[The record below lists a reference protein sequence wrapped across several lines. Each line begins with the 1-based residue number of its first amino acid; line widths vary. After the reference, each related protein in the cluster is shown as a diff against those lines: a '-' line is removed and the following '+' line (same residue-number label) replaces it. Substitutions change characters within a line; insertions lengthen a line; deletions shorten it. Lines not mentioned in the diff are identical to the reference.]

1 MRHGKKI
8 AHLGRTASHR
18 KAMMAN
24 MASSLIEHKR
34 INTTVAKAKALK
46 KFVEPLI
53 TKAKSDT
60 THNRRVV
67 FSALRNK
74 YAVSELFR
82 DIAEKVADRPG
93 GYTRIIKVGSRL
105 GDNASMALI
114 ELVDFNDTYV
124 TEKPTKKRSRR
135 RGGKKKAE
143 TAPAASEADIAEDVV
158 EEVTEEQVEEVQA
171 VVDTAI
177 ENVEEL
183 TEEQVEV
190 VAEVLQVSTEDV
202 EIIAEAVKTDEVVAE
217 AVEVYVERA
226 VENKD
231 VENYTLADVVTEIQF
246 EQFLENPIE
255 SFVSFEEIDL
265 STIGDDMTQDQ
276 KEKAQ
281 EVVVPVI
288 LTRIASMAAFI
299 FRRS

>member
-1 MRHGKKI
+1 
-8 AHLGRTASHR
+8 
-18 KAMMAN
+18 MMAN

-124 TEKPTKKRSRR
+124 SDKPTKKRSRR
-135 RGGKKKAE
+135 RGGKKQAE
-143 TAPAASEADIAEDVV
+143 SAPAAVEAEVVEDVV
-158 EEVTEEQVEEVQA
+158 EEVTEEVAAATETEEVAVEETPTPEA
-171 VVDTAI
+171 S
-177 ENVEEL
+177 VEETEGAESA
-183 TEEQVEV
+183 TEE
-190 VAEVLQVSTEDV
+190 VADDS
-202 EIIAEAVKTDEVVAE
+202 AETTSEADENQE
-217 AVEVYVERA
+217 ES
-226 VENKD
+226 KD
-231 VENYTLADVVTEIQF
+231 D
-246 EQFLENPIE
+246 
-255 SFVSFEEIDL
+255 
-265 STIGDDMTQDQ
+265 
-276 KEKAQ
+276 KQ
-281 EVVVPVI
+281 E
-288 LTRIASMAAFI
+288 
-299 FRRS
+299 

>member
-135 RGGKKKAE
+135 SGGKKKAE

-158 EEVTEEQVEEVQA
+158 EEVTEEVAAPE
-171 VVDTAI
+171 
-177 ENVEEL
+177 
-183 TEEQVEV
+183 TE
-190 VAEVLQVSTEDV
+190 
-202 EIIAEAVKTDEVVAE
+202 
-217 AVEVYVERA
+217 
-226 VENKD
+226 
-231 VENYTLADVVTEIQF
+231 
-246 EQFLENPIE
+246 
-255 SFVSFEEIDL
+255 
-265 STIGDDMTQDQ
+265 
-276 KEKAQ
+276 
-281 EVVVPVI
+281 EVVVEETP
-288 LTRIASMAAFI
+288 TEEESEEETKAADPATEEVTEDP
-299 FRRS
+299 SETVSEADENQEVSKEEKSE

>member
-53 TKAKSDT
+53 TKAKIDT

-124 TEKPTKKRSRR
+124 TEKPAKKRSRR
-135 RGGKKKAE
+135 RGGKKKLE
-143 TAPAASEADIAEDVV
+143 TSPAAVESEEVENVVDEATEEVAVEQTSTPEISSEETRDGELATEEVAEETSETTSEADGNQ
-158 EEVTEEQVEEVQA
+158 EEP
-171 VVDTAI
+171 
-177 ENVEEL
+177 
-183 TEEQVEV
+183 
-190 VAEVLQVSTEDV
+190 
-202 EIIAEAVKTDEVVAE
+202 
-217 AVEVYVERA
+217 
-226 VENKD
+226 KD
-231 VENYTLADVVTEIQF
+231 D
-246 EQFLENPIE
+246 
-255 SFVSFEEIDL
+255 
-265 STIGDDMTQDQ
+265 
-276 KEKAQ
+276 KQ
-281 EVVVPVI
+281 E
-288 LTRIASMAAFI
+288 
-299 FRRS
+299 

>member
-1 MRHGKKI
+1 
-8 AHLGRTASHR
+8 
-18 KAMMAN
+18 MMAN
-24 MASSLIEHKR
+24 MASSLIEYKR

-124 TEKPTKKRSRR
+124 TDKPTKKRSRR
-135 RGGKKKAE
+135 RGGKKQAE
-143 TAPAASEADIAEDVV
+143 SAPAAVEAEVVEDVV
-158 EEVTEEQVEEVQA
+158 EEVTEEVAAATETEEVAVEETPTPEA
-171 VVDTAI
+171 S
-177 ENVEEL
+177 VEEMEGAESA
-183 TEEQVEV
+183 TEE
-190 VAEVLQVSTEDV
+190 VADDS
-202 EIIAEAVKTDEVVAE
+202 AETTSEADENE
-217 AVEVYVERA
+217 EES
-226 VENKD
+226 KD
-231 VENYTLADVVTEIQF
+231 DN
-246 EQFLENPIE
+246 
-255 SFVSFEEIDL
+255 
-265 STIGDDMTQDQ
+265 
-276 KEKAQ
+276 Q
-281 EVVVPVI
+281 E
-288 LTRIASMAAFI
+288 
-299 FRRS
+299 

>member
-135 RGGKKKAE
+135 RGGKKKVE

-158 EEVTEEQVEEVQA
+158 EEVTEEVAVPETEKVAVEETPAQ
-171 VVDTAI
+171 
-177 ENVEEL
+177 EESEEETKAAEPA
-183 TEEQVEV
+183 TEEV
-190 VAEVLQVSTEDV
+190 TEDPSETV
-202 EIIAEAVKTDEVVAE
+202 SEADENQE
-217 AVEVYVERA
+217 DS
-226 VENKD
+226 K
-231 VENYTLADVVTEIQF
+231 
-246 EQFLENPIE
+246 
-255 SFVSFEEIDL
+255 EEK
-265 STIGDDMTQDQ
+265 S
-276 KEKAQ
+276 E
-281 EVVVPVI
+281 
-288 LTRIASMAAFI
+288 
-299 FRRS
+299 

>member
-143 TAPAASEADIAEDVV
+143 TSPAASEADIAEDVV
-158 EEVTEEQVEEVQA
+158 EEVTEEVAAPETEEVAVEE
-171 VVDTAI
+171 TP
-177 ENVEEL
+177 
-183 TEEQVEV
+183 TEEESEEETKAADPATEEV
-190 VAEVLQVSTEDV
+190 TEDPSETV
-202 EIIAEAVKTDEVVAE
+202 SEADE
-217 AVEVYVERA
+217 
-226 VENKD
+226 N
-231 VENYTLADVVTEIQF
+231 
-246 EQFLENPIE
+246 
-255 SFVSFEEIDL
+255 
-265 STIGDDMTQDQ
+265 
-276 KEKAQ
+276 Q
-281 EVVVPVI
+281 EV
-288 LTRIASMAAFI
+288 SKEEK
-299 FRRS
+299 SE

>member
-18 KAMMAN
+18 KALMAN

-114 ELVDFNDTYV
+114 ELVDFNDIYV
-124 TEKPTKKRSRR
+124 TDKPTKKRSRR

-143 TAPAASEADIAEDVV
+143 IGPTAVEAEVAEDVV
-158 EEVTEEQVEEVQA
+158 EEVTEEVAAATEAEEVIVEETQTPEA
-171 VVDTAI
+171 S
-177 ENVEEL
+177 VEETEGTEPA
-183 TEEQVEV
+183 TEEA
-190 VAEVLQVSTEDV
+190 AEDTKKAISK
-202 EIIAEAVKTDEVVAE
+202 ADENQE
-217 AVEVYVERA
+217 
-226 VENKD
+226 
-231 VENYTLADVVTEIQF
+231 
-246 EQFLENPIE
+246 E
-255 SFVSFEEIDL
+255 SK
-265 STIGDDMTQDQ
+265 GD
-276 KEKAQ
+276 K
-281 EVVVPVI
+281 
-288 LTRIASMAAFI
+288 
-299 FRRS
+299 

>member
-135 RGGKKKAE
+135 RGGKKKVE
-143 TAPAASEADIAEDVV
+143 TAPAASEADIVEDVV
-158 EEVTEEQVEEVQA
+158 EEVTEEVAAPETEEVAVEETPAQ
-171 VVDTAI
+171 
-177 ENVEEL
+177 EESEEETKAAEPA
-183 TEEQVEV
+183 TEEV
-190 VAEVLQVSTEDV
+190 TEDPSGTV
-202 EIIAEAVKTDEVVAE
+202 SEADENQE
-217 AVEVYVERA
+217 DS
-226 VENKD
+226 K
-231 VENYTLADVVTEIQF
+231 
-246 EQFLENPIE
+246 
-255 SFVSFEEIDL
+255 EEK
-265 STIGDDMTQDQ
+265 S
-276 KEKAQ
+276 E
-281 EVVVPVI
+281 
-288 LTRIASMAAFI
+288 
-299 FRRS
+299 

>member
-135 RGGKKKAE
+135 RGGKKKVE

-158 EEVTEEQVEEVQA
+158 EEVTEEVAAPETEKVAVEETPAQ
-171 VVDTAI
+171 
-177 ENVEEL
+177 EESEEETKAAEPA
-183 TEEQVEV
+183 TEEV
-190 VAEVLQVSTEDV
+190 TEDPLETV
-202 EIIAEAVKTDEVVAE
+202 SEADENQE
-217 AVEVYVERA
+217 DS
-226 VENKD
+226 K
-231 VENYTLADVVTEIQF
+231 
-246 EQFLENPIE
+246 
-255 SFVSFEEIDL
+255 EEK
-265 STIGDDMTQDQ
+265 S
-276 KEKAQ
+276 E
-281 EVVVPVI
+281 
-288 LTRIASMAAFI
+288 
-299 FRRS
+299 

>member
-158 EEVTEEQVEEVQA
+158 EEVTEEVAAPETEEVAVEE
-171 VVDTAI
+171 TP
-177 ENVEEL
+177 
-183 TEEQVEV
+183 TEEESEEETKAADPATEEV
-190 VAEVLQVSTEDV
+190 TEDLSETV
-202 EIIAEAVKTDEVVAE
+202 SEADE
-217 AVEVYVERA
+217 
-226 VENKD
+226 N
-231 VENYTLADVVTEIQF
+231 
-246 EQFLENPIE
+246 
-255 SFVSFEEIDL
+255 
-265 STIGDDMTQDQ
+265 
-276 KEKAQ
+276 Q
-281 EVVVPVI
+281 EV
-288 LTRIASMAAFI
+288 SKEEK
-299 FRRS
+299 SE

>member
-8 AHLGRTASHR
+8 AHLGRTTSHR

-105 GDNASMALI
+105 GDNASMVLI
-114 ELVDFNDTYV
+114 ELVDFNDIYV
-124 TEKPTKKRSRR
+124 TDKPTKKRSRR
-135 RGGKKKAE
+135 RGKKKAE
-143 TAPAASEADIAEDVV
+143 TAPAAVEAEVVEDVV
-158 EEVTEEQVEEVQA
+158 EEVTKEA
-171 VVDTAI
+171 AAA
-177 ENVEEL
+177 
-183 TEEQVEV
+183 TE
-190 VAEVLQVSTEDV
+190 T
-202 EIIAEAVKTDEVVAE
+202 
-217 AVEVYVERA
+217 
-226 VENKD
+226 
-231 VENYTLADVVTEIQF
+231 
-246 EQFLENPIE
+246 
-255 SFVSFEEIDL
+255 
-265 STIGDDMTQDQ
+265 
-276 KEKAQ
+276 Q
-281 EVVVPVI
+281 EVVVEETP
-288 LTRIASMAAFI
+288 TPEASAEETEGVEPATEEAADTTETA
-299 FRRS
+299 SEVDENQGESKDDKQQ

>member
-158 EEVTEEQVEEVQA
+158 EEVTEEVAATETEEVAVEETPIQ
-171 VVDTAI
+171 
-177 ENVEEL
+177 EESEEETKAAEPA
-183 TEEQVEV
+183 TEEV
-190 VAEVLQVSTEDV
+190 TEDPSETV
-202 EIIAEAVKTDEVVAE
+202 SEADENQE
-217 AVEVYVERA
+217 DS
-226 VENKD
+226 K
-231 VENYTLADVVTEIQF
+231 
-246 EQFLENPIE
+246 
-255 SFVSFEEIDL
+255 EEK
-265 STIGDDMTQDQ
+265 S
-276 KEKAQ
+276 E
-281 EVVVPVI
+281 
-288 LTRIASMAAFI
+288 
-299 FRRS
+299 